1 MSLARN
7 HGTVVKSATGPGH
20 AGISAREAQ
29 VAHRRSFANLLDVV
43 EKEAGM
49 PGDEVVYWD
58 PMGFSNSRR
67 QPIDLKT
74 RLYEK
79 FKPVYDKFNTLQRR
93 GQSVKRAVEEVS
105 KEMGT
110 GDYSMPIFFTP
121 DVRITDVQ
129 DTPLADMLTRAAVQ
143 ENQIKVDHISTI
155 GSADSFNEPGSAG
168 GTEENWPENDDTTA
182 NYTYNVDSYGRR
194 NNVTDF
200 VQLSANT
207 LRSTRALT
215 EEAQVTAIRQYEE
228 AQYIE
233 GQGTV
238 DADLSGADPEGEK
251 GLTDYA
257 NDESNTSDAAGA
269 TITLSDVRDHIES
282 LRRRGVNRDNILHV
296 TDHKT
301 FKDLQNA
308 TDDFTR
314 YESPGDELSFG
325 FQALSVDG
333 TPILESH
340 GSPYTDGERLF
351 TSFDASV
358 HYVAMLQDVT
368 MHPLARDS
376 PQEEFATD
384 AYGVLV
390 SEDKTR
396 IEVTHNLA

>member
-7 HGTVVKSATGPGH
+7 HGEVVKSATGRPGEP
-20 AGISAREAQ
+20 AINQREAQ

-49 PGDEVVYWD
+49 PGDQVVYWD

-67 QPIDLKT
+67 QPIDLKS
-74 RLYEK
+74 RLFEKFQPAYEK
-79 FKPVYDKFNTLQRR
+79 FNALQRR

-110 GDYSMPIFFTP
+110 GDFSMPIFFTP

-129 DTPLADMLTRAAVQ
+129 DTPIADMITRAAVQ
-143 ENQIKVDHISTI
+143 ENQIKVDHISAI
-155 GSADSFNEPGSAG
+155 GNADSFDEPSG
-168 GTEENWPENDDTTA
+168 GGENWPENDDTTA

-228 AQYIE
+228 AQLIE
-233 GQGTV
+233 GQGSV
-238 DADLSGADPEGEK
+238 DADLSGADPQGRK

-257 NDESNTSDAAGA
+257 NDESNTNDASGA
-269 TITLSDVRDHIES
+269 TITLSDVRNHIES
-282 LRRRGVNRDNILHV
+282 LRRRGVNRDNIVHV

-308 TDDFTR
+308 LDDFTR

-358 HYVAMLQDVT
+358 HYMAMLQDVT